1 MVNNHLIKKTMQ
13 KFLPKIPNIK
23 RCKTVKF
30 IKWTYSRVQ
39 SRHRDTT
46 LLIEKKNAEFL
57 DIMLR
62 PLNLM

>member
-39 SRHRDTT
+39 SRLRDTT
-46 LLIEKKNAEFL
+46 LLNKKNAEFL

-62 PLNLM
+62 PLELM